1 MSREKSKSTTLT
13 LSKEILWDFNVF
25 KKLISPLENLKV
37 IENGAFLVTD
47 YSSLANQTKY
57 TFSGGTFYVFVDS
70 DEVSFNGQNTCF
82 EGTTNMLFYN
92 NIASNKQL
100 ASVMKA
106 PRSIY
111 TSLYSHFMTMATIYE
126 MILSNLNNRNFLPL
140 AKDRVKIMG
149 KLHDRLRLELGSGSL
164 SHI

>member
-1 MSREKSKSTTLT
+1 MSKEKSKSTTLT

-47 YSSLANQTKY
+47 DSSLANQTKY
-57 TFSGGTFYVFVDS
+57 TFYVFVDS

-92 NIASNKQL
+92 NLASNKQL

-126 MILSNLNNRNFLPL
+126 MILSNVNNRNFLPL

>member
-1 MSREKSKSTTLT
+1 LKSKFFPPL
-13 LSKEILWDFNVF
+13 LWQGRLLVLLDF
-25 KKLISPLENLKV
+25 KIYL
-37 IENGAFLVTD
+37 
-47 YSSLANQTKY
+47 
-57 TFSGGTFYVFVDS
+57 
-70 DEVSFNGQNTCF
+70 
-82 EGTTNMLFYN
+82 LFYN
-92 NIASNKQL
+92 NLASNKQL

-126 MILSNLNNRNFLPL
+126 LILSNVNNRNFLPL

>member
-70 DEVSFNGQNTCF
+70 DEVSLKEQRICSFI
-82 EGTTNMLFYN
+82 TT
-92 NIASNKQL
+92 
-100 ASVMKA
+100 
-106 PRSIY
+106 
-111 TSLYSHFMTMATIYE
+111 
-126 MILSNLNNRNFLPL
+126 
-140 AKDRVKIMG
+140 
-149 KLHDRLRLELGSGSL
+149 
-164 SHI
+164 

>member
-1 MSREKSKSTTLT
+1 MDRTKTKSTTLK
-13 LSKEILWDFNVF
+13 LNKDILWDFNVL
-25 KKLISPLENLKV
+25 KRLISPLTNLTT

-57 TFSGGTFYVFVDS
+57 TFSGGTFYVFVNN
-70 DEVSFNGQNTCF
+70 DEVSFNGQNPCF
-82 EGTTNMLFYN
+82 EGTINMLFYN
-92 NIASNKQL
+92 NMGSNKQL

-111 TSLYSHFMTMATIYE
+111 TSLYAHFMTMATVYE
-126 MILSNLNNRNFLPL
+126 MILSNVNNRNFLPL
-140 AKDRVKIMG
+140 QKDKVKIMG
-149 KLHDRLRLELGSGSL
+149 KLHGRLRLELGSGSL